1 MDTIVART
9 ASSQLLPLT
18 EAPLGRPLRVGK
30 VDTNSVDAAR
40 LQAMG
45 VCQGR
50 VLEVVKGGN
59 PLVVRIVGS
68 RVGIAARLAIHVL
81 IDASPVEPT
90 LRPHASGEA
99 VDVLAV
105 TA

>member
-1 MDTIVART
+1 MSRNAAVR
-9 ASSQLLPLT
+9 LLPLP

-30 VDTNSVDAAR
+30 VDTNSADASR

-50 VLEVVKGGN
+50 VLEIVKGGD

-68 RVGIAARLAIHVL
+68 RVGIAARLALHVFIH
-81 IDASPVEPT
+81 DSPEELAAET
-90 LRPHASGEA
+90 SREA
-99 VDVLAV
+99 LEVLAA